1 MMNTNQYRII
11 RGMLWITARRHVY
24 LVALVLTLVL
34 ALPFLA
40 RSAGASAQA
49 AALAPTNDRW
59 AAIDAYVEQ
68 ERQAAHIPG
77 VALGIVQGDRVVH
90 LQGFGEADPSGRAVT
105 PQTPFYIGSATKSM
119 TAVAIMQL
127 VEQGKLNLDAPIQRY
142 LPWFTLADPTAAAQ
156 ITVRHLLTHTSG
168 LSRAIGLDVATNR
181 NDLQDGGLE
190 RQVRAWH
197 DAEAA
202 APAGTTFQYNNA
214 NYVILGLL
222 VETLSGQSFESY
234 FQQHIFVPLEMED
247 ATVGP
252 SPDAAQPV
260 AVGYRYWFGVP
271 HAAHRNYGRVI
282 NSAGG
287 VIASAEE
294 MTHYLIAQLNG
305 GRYRDT
311 QILAPS
317 GTAELHRPQVPVPA
331 DASQGQGDEGVA
343 YGLGWWTK
351 TRTGMPVVAHPGD
364 LPTYHADMQ
373 LLPEEQIGIVLLMN
387 ANDRLTGERMRAM
400 INGVTSLMLGRQPAS
415 VETGGGV
422 AVLIFRIVLGLAV
435 LQLGLIG
442 WSLRTLRRWSR
453 EPVRRPHGRLRLLL
467 HALLPLGF
475 HLLLALLF
483 LVGLPTLFNLPLS
496 LLMESTPDL
505 GALAV
510 GSGGIAIVW
519 AVIKTVLMLH
529 ILYARGASPVGDV
542 TVAA

>member
-1 MMNTNQYRII
+1 MNTNQYRTI
-11 RGMLWITARRHVY
+11 RRRLWSTARSRVR
-24 LVALVLTLVL
+24 LVLLALTLAVALPLL
-34 ALPFLA
+34 AP
-40 RSAGASAQA
+40 SAGASAQA
-49 AALAPTNDRW
+49 AAFAPMNERW

-68 ERQAAHIPG
+68 ERQAARIPG
-77 VALGIVQGDRVVH
+77 VALGIVQGDRIVH

-105 PQTPFYIGSATKSM
+105 PQTRFYIGSAAKSM
-119 TAVAIMQL
+119 TAMATMQL
-127 VEQGKLNLDAPIQRY
+127 VEQDKLDLDAPVQRY
-142 LPWFTLADPTAAAQ
+142 LPWFTLADPAAAAQ

-197 DAEAA
+197 DAEVA
-202 APAGTTFQYNNA
+202 APAGTTFHYNNA

-234 FQQHIFVPLEMED
+234 LQQHIFVPLEMDE
-247 ATVGP
+247 ATVGS

-260 AVGYRYWFGVP
+260 AVGYRYWFGMP
-271 HAAHRNYGRVI
+271 RAADINYGRVI

-294 MTHYLIAQLNG
+294 MTHYLIAQLNA
-305 GRYRDT
+305 GRYRDA

-317 GTAELHRPQVPVPA
+317 GIAELHRPQVSVPA
-331 DASQGQGDEGVA
+331 DASQGQGDEEVA

-351 TRTGMPVVAHPGD
+351 TRSGMPVVAHPGD

-373 LLPEEQIGIVLLMN
+373 LLPGEQIGIVLLMN
-387 ANDRLTGERMRAM
+387 ANDRLTGERMRA
-400 INGVTSLMLGRQPAS
+400 IIDGVASLMLGRQLAP

-422 AVLIFRIVLGLAV
+422 AVLIFRVVLGLAV
-435 LQLGLIG
+435 VQLGLIG
-442 WSLRTLRRWSR
+442 WSLRTLWRWSR
-453 EPVRRPHGRLRLLL
+453 EPMRRPQGRLRLLW
-467 HALLPLGF
+467 HVLLPLGF
-475 HLLLALLF
+475 HLLLALIF
-483 LVGLPTLFNLPLS
+483 LVGLPALFNLPLS
-496 LLMESTPDL
+496 LLVESTPDL

-510 GSGGIAIVW
+510 GGGAIALAW
-519 AVIKTVLMLH
+519 AVVKTVLTLH
-529 ILYARGASPVGDV
+529 ILLARGAAPAGDV

>member
-1 MMNTNQYRII
+1 MNTNQYSII
-11 RGMLWITARRHVY
+11 RGMLWSTARSREG
-24 LVALVLTLVL
+24 LVLLVLMLAL

-49 AALAPTNDRW
+49 AALAPTNERW

-68 ERQAAHIPG
+68 ERQAARIPG

-90 LQGFGEADPSGRAVT
+90 LQGYGEADPSGRAVT
-105 PQTPFYIGSATKSM
+105 PQTRFYIGSAAKSM
-119 TAVAIMQL
+119 TAMAIMQL
-127 VEQGKLNLDAPIQRY
+127 VEQGKLDLDAPVQRY
-142 LPWFTLADPTAAAQ
+142 LPWFTLADPAATAN

-168 LSRAIGLDVATNR
+168 LPRAIGLDVATNR

-234 FQQHIFVPLEMED
+234 LQQHIFVPLEMDEV
-247 ATVGP
+247 TVGS

-271 HAAHRNYGRVI
+271 RAADINYGRVI

-305 GRYRDT
+305 GRYHDA

-317 GTAELHRPQVPVPA
+317 GIAELHRPQVPVPA
-331 DASQGQGDEGVA
+331 DASQGQGDEEVA

-351 TRTGMPVVAHPGD
+351 TRSGMPVVAHPGD

-373 LLPEEQIGIVLLMN
+373 LLPGEQIGIVLLMN

-400 INGVTSLMLGRQPAS
+400 IEGVTNLMLGRQPAPI
-415 VETGGGV
+415 ETGGGL
-422 AVLIFRIVLGLAV
+422 AVLIFRMVLGLAL
-435 LQLGLIG
+435 LQLGMIA

-453 EPVRRPHGRLRLLL
+453 EPACRPHGRLRLLW
-467 HALLPLGF
+467 HVLLPLVF

-496 LLMESTPDL
+496 LLTESTPDI
-505 GALAV
+505 GVMAIGSGAIALA
-510 GSGGIAIVW
+510 W
-519 AVIKTVLMLH
+519 AVVKAVLTLRF
-529 ILYARGASPVGDV
+529 LQARGTSPVVAD